1 MDKRLIELALE
12 ALELRKASID
22 SEITAL
28 RAQLAGRAK
37 TAGTLAKAAVQEK
50 KRGPQ
55 SKAARKAQSERMKAY
70 WQKKRAEKKAA
81 AKAVK
86 K

>member
-12 ALELRKASID
+12 ALEVRKASLD
-22 SEITAL
+22 SEIASL

-37 TAGTLAKAAVQEK
+37 TSGSPAKAAAPGK

-55 SKAARKAQSERMKAY
+55 SKAARKAQSERMKAF
-70 WQKKRAEKKAA
+70 WAKRRA
-81 AKAVK
+81 AKK
-86 K
+86 

>member
-12 ALELRKASID
+12 ALEVRKAALD
-22 SEITAL
+22 SEIASL

-37 TAGTLAKAAVQEK
+37 TARTPAKSAAPEK

-55 SKAARKAQSERMKAY
+55 SKAARKAQSLRMKAF
-70 WQKKRAEKKAA
+70 WAKRRA
-81 AKAVK
+81 AKK
-86 K
+86 

>member
-12 ALELRKASID
+12 ALEVRKAALD
-22 SEITAL
+22 SEIASL

-37 TAGTLAKAAVQEK
+37 TAGTPANAAGPGK

-55 SKAARKAQSERMKAY
+55 SKAARKAQSVRMKAF
-70 WQKKRAEKKAA
+70 WVKKRAAKK
-81 AKAVK
+81 
-86 K
+86 